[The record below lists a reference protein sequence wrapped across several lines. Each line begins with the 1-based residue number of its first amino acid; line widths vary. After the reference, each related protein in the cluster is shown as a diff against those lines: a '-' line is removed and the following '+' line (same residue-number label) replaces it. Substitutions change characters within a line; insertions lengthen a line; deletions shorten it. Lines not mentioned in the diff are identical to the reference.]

1 MNSHITSLKT
11 YFVVYVL
18 LLGGLAA
25 TVGAAYLNLGP
36 LNVVVM
42 LTIAFTKAT
51 LVALYFMH
59 VRESPPLNWIAIAA
73 GLVWLVILFGLTLSD
88 FETRDWIPVRD
99 PVQFK
104 DAPRK
109 AFEPSRQASSSETAP
124 PHAVLPK

>member
-1 MNSHITSLKT
+1 MNHHVASLKT

-18 LLGGLAA
+18 LLAGLAA
-25 TVGAAYLNLGP
+25 TVGAAYVPLGP

-42 LTIAFTKAT
+42 LVIAFAKAA

-59 VRESPPLNWIAIAA
+59 VRESPPLNWIAIAS

-99 PVQFK
+99 PVQV
-104 DAPRK
+104 
-109 AFEPSRQASSSETAP
+109 E
-124 PHAVLPK
+124 